1 MIFLLKKK
9 SSSIFSLKSL
19 AFMPSMSVNTL
30 HVTWYV
36 LILPCTRKLIIKLQG
51 AASRGELLREFILD
65 AFHWTCPKIDSL
77 AAVSSGPNRVLLGA
91 PAIYP
96 VSFMAEFNELPR
108 IARFSQ
114 TQHFPPFQSRK
125 IPRGNQLTT

>member
-1 MIFLLKKK
+1 M
-9 SSSIFSLKSL
+9 
-19 AFMPSMSVNTL
+19 
-30 HVTWYV
+30 
-36 LILPCTRKLIIKLQG
+36 LILLCTRKLIIKLQG

-96 VSFMAEFNELPR
+96 VSFMAGFNELPR

-114 TQHFPPFQSRK
+114 APSLLHFQSK
-125 IPRGNQLTT
+125 IPRGKLRRLRRRCEQREENSKNKRRGGGGERVSLPAR